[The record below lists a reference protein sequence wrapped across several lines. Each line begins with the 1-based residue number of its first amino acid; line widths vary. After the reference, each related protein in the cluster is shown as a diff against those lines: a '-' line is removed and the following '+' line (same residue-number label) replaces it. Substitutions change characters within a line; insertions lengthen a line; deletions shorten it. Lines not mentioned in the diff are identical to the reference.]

1 MNPADN
7 HKQDTAAPDEALRIV
22 GIDAPRGRAAQV
34 KATSGHSRGDGP
46 TAMLH
51 LVDIATVA
59 KCLGVNVRH
68 VRRLV
73 AERQIPFIKWRHLLR
88 FDLEVIARWVDQN
101 RHGEER
107 IGTSQPRRMN

>member
-1 MNPADN
+1 
-7 HKQDTAAPDEALRIV
+7 
-22 GIDAPRGRAAQV
+22 
-34 KATSGHSRGDGP
+34 
-46 TAMLH
+46 MLH

-68 VRRLV
+68 DRPLLRRNAHRAATLGGGDAGTAITAV
-73 AERQIPFIKWRHLLR
+73 AAAVLCADLLR